1 MLKRLSYACVL
12 FFVIPQAAVAQG
24 SASPRAADVRL
35 AYFSPQRAFYE
46 SADGKAAQAKLSS
59 LQAETSKQIEAQNA
73 KLKSLQNSLAQSSLL
88 LSEAARRARE
98 QEIEKFQVDLQRFV
112 EDAQAEFLGVQ
123 RQLESAFLVK
133 LRPALD
139 SVAKSRGLLLVLNE
153 DTGVIAWS
161 DPALDITPEVV
172 TRVNQP

>member
-1 MLKRLSYACVL
+1 MLKPRTY
-12 FFVIPQAAVAQG
+12 AVALFVVAP
-24 SASPRAADVRL
+24 SAALAQVAPASTADVRL

-46 SADGKAAQAKLSS
+46 SADGKAAQARLSS
-59 LQAETSKQIEAQNA
+59 IQAETSRQIEAQNA
-73 KLKSLQNSLAQSSLL
+73 RLQALQNSLTQSALL
-88 LSEAARRARE
+88 LNEAARRARV

-123 RQLESAFLVK
+123 RQLESAFLTK

-139 SVAKSRGLLLVLNE
+139 SVARSRGLLLVLNE
-153 DTGVIAWS
+153 DAGVVAWS

-172 TRVNQP
+172 RRVDQP